1 MKKVIIT
8 VITVCL
14 SFSFGFSQKAKV
26 QTAWNFYKDPYNQ
39 YDKAKE
45 AIDEAVTN
53 EQTSVMAKTWYYR
66 GLIYAALHGSEKYK
80 NLCDNCLWTAFESFT
95 KANQLEPKN
104 EWSDEI
110 NSLRIPLIVK
120 SIFDEGVK
128 NYQSKDYKGAL
139 TSFEKVLLMAP
150 TDTAVLLNT
159 AYSAERAGET
169 DKAVKLYEQ
178 LISFKYQDV
187 NVYSSLSEIYKSRK
201 DMDKALATI
210 QSGRKL
216 FPDNLALLLS
226 EINIFLAEDRSKD
239 AVGSMDVAIA
249 KDPTNT
255 SLYLALGS
263 TYDNMAHPSDAAA
276 KIALK
281 PEQVADYTSK
291 AESAYKAGLQ
301 VNPNDFNLNYYLGA
315 MYFNQAVVLI
325 EDANKMKS
333 NTEYEKAKLKF
344 VDKFKQAEPYFEKAM
359 EVNPNKTAEDKE
371 TYKSTL
377 VSLKQLYLQT
387 DEKEKFT
394 KVDNLYK
401 GL

>member
-1 MKKVIIT
+1 MKQVIIT

-226 EINIFLAEDRSKD
+226 EINIFLAEGRSKD
-239 AVGSMDVAIA
+239 AVGSMDAAIA

-333 NTEYEKAKLKF
+333 NAEYEKAKLKF